1 LIYIFSDPAGQVP
14 EPASL
19 LLLGTGAA
27 GLIARKRVK
36 RVSLSR

>member
-1 LIYIFSDPAGQVP
+1 MATNYVVEGPSTVP

-27 GLIARKRVK
+27 ALVTRRRRAA
-36 RVSLSR
+36 